1 MNNKRIKTKRLIA
14 VTIVFTIFLPVVITP
29 FIYPAFQVFLP
40 PGRIVLTPSLRI
52 IATIC
57 MSIFTYGIV
66 FIFLRRTNV
75 GKKIWFN
82 ILYYFL
88 TLFYCCFWGF
98 LWLLAVT

>member
-1 MNNKRIKTKRLIA
+1 MNNKPPKTKRLILA
-14 VTIVFTIFLPVVITP
+14 AIAISIFLPGFITP

-40 PGRIVLTPSLRI
+40 PGRIILTPALRI

-57 MSIFTYGIV
+57 MSIITYGVV

-75 GKKIWFN
+75 GRKIWFN

-88 TLFYCCFWGF
+88 ILFYCCFWGL